1 MVFWYHQPAR
11 RSFVTFWIDALIRH
25 RKFSLARNL
34 ARERSQMPHYW
45 ARRKES
51 IEQNLPFPRGVVIS
65 CLVHFCFRKDRRCWI
80 PNAGHSIVKN
90 VQKPISR
97 LQSWGKNLT
106 TSLSESL
113 LRPSILT
120 VRSLKHNTSRIP
132 NHLPSLIVFPP
143 WLQVTSEMR
152 RSPSEKFQKAQ
163 QKHAKN
169 PKKNYINHL
178 QSLWMRI
185 AERESGLPFNFLFTL
200 SFQARLFA

>member
-65 CLVHFCFRKDRRCWI
+65 LVHFCFRKDGRCWI
-80 PNAGHSIVKN
+80 PNAGHSIVKRCS
-90 VQKPISR
+90 KPISR

-120 VRSLKHNTSRIP
+120 VRSSKHNTSHIP
-132 NHLPSLIVFPP
+132 SAIAHCFSALTSGDLRVA
-143 WLQVTSEMR
+143 QVSKWKVSKGST
-152 RSPSEKFQKAQ
+152 KACQKS
-163 QKHAKN
+163 
-169 PKKNYINHL
+169 KKELYKYL

-185 AERESGLPFNFLFTL
+185 AERECGLPFNLLFTL